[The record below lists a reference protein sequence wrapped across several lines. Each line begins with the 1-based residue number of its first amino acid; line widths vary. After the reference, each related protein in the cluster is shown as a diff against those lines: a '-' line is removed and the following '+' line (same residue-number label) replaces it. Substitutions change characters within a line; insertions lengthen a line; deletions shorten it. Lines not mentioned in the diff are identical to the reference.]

1 MRLEPVAAFSR
12 RRNGE
17 SQMKSTTSI
26 AIALASALVA
36 GCGGNH
42 FVGRGFTADKI
53 CTADCGLT
61 IAVGSGCVFQKSAI
75 DTMVLTG
82 SRGQRKLTWKLAED
96 SPYRFSK
103 EFDYKG
109 PIYIRGD
116 ARDPS
121 RDPGDR
127 FKNSHVSGDGKELIV
142 TFEKKNEGTSSGTE
156 LTYYLNLLD
165 ARNADAKVWCEI
177 DPWIVDR

>member
-1 MRLEPVAAFSR
+1 MPDAACQG

-17 SQMKSTTSI
+17 SQMKSTRSI

-42 FVGRGFTADKI
+42 FIGRGFTADKI
-53 CTADCGLT
+53 CTADCELT
-61 IAVGSGCVFQKSAI
+61 ISVASGCVFQKSAI

-82 SRGQRKLTWKLAED
+82 SRGPRKLTWTLSEA
-96 SPYRFSK
+96 SPYKFSK

-109 PIYIRGD
+109 PIYFRGD
-116 ARDPS
+116 ALDPS
-121 RDPGDR
+121 TDPGDR
-127 FKNSHVSGDGKELIV
+127 IKDAQVPGDGKKLIV
-142 TFEKKNEGTSSGTE
+142 TFDKNNVGTSTDKV

-165 ARNADAKVWCEI
+165 TRSPKAKVWCEI